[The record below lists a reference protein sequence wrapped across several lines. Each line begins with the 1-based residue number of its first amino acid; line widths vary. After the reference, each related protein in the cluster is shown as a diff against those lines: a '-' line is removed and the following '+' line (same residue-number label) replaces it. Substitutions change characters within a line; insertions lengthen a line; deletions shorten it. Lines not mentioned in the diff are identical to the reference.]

1 MLVAFRGYSCDWR
14 LERKKKANVVIR
26 EKKTGRLPLKISTNR
41 QIKYP
46 PVWYPRPSFARLCNQ
61 FSEVDRLLDVRSRKM
76 GFDVLASGV
85 GAIVHQRLG
94 VFSRGAQNT
103 PKASGEARSI

>member
-1 MLVAFRGYSCDWR
+1 MIKG
-14 LERKKKANVVIR
+14 K
-26 EKKTGRLPLKISTNR
+26 KKTGRLPLKNSTNR

-46 PVWYPRPSFARLCNQ
+46 SVWYPRPSFARLCNQ

-76 GFDVLASGV
+76 EFDVLASGV
-85 GAIVHQRLG
+85 GAIVHQRVA

-103 PKASGEARSI
+103 PRRQARRDLLRS